1 MPSRKIALYV
11 IVVALLGSPIFCP
24 SARAQRS
31 ASWFGGSGNW
41 GNANHWQC
49 TVPDGPCIPSGDFL
63 VNANSGTITLDINA
77 NVSNFD
83 GTGSTALSLDATSLT
98 VHTAASDPGGTFSGR
113 LEVDGGLTLSNGA
126 RVDTGNGNTVLS
138 GFSTLHDSTL
148 LTKSLF
154 LNTSPVALNDLDVHN
169 SLLDTF
175 ETVINSNVGVGLF
188 DSTWNTSVI
197 NLGQDPGKTGL
208 LQLSSSTIT
217 LTNVTVGPVSAA
229 GGITVNVMPRID
241 PTDGLETS
249 GLFFTGSTLK
259 SQGATIIG
267 IQSGTVQLE
276 SESNVSVAAVQL
288 QSANSKL
295 VVTDIGSILN
305 LGGTPGGGV
314 SMLAGSVIVRDHGVI
329 SGGNLSIATG
339 NVSVESNGKWTISD
353 PGNTQDVL
361 IGLNL
366 PAIPGFP
373 AQTGPAIMTIQSGGS
388 GSNQGDMAIG
398 LNAGAD
404 GTFIVTGSGSSWKTG
419 GAVSVGFLGTGGL
432 DVASGGSLTSEADSS
447 GISGYVGQLA
457 GSKGL
462 ATIEGENSTWLANG
476 DLKVGFG
483 GSGTLEIKDHAQV
496 SANNMSVGALAGGDG
511 TVSMT
516 GGTLNLAGNLI
527 VGDGAEGTFT
537 VDPSA
542 PDDAGSVKSLTGI
555 IGAQAGS
562 NGQVTIG
569 SALGIGL
576 QPTASQWAIQQS
588 LIVGQAGNGGLDIGG
603 TVTSLSTTIGQAIS
617 GSGDITVE
625 NGGTWTTTNDL
636 VIADKGLGSVE
647 VLKGGFASVTVGAVT
662 IGNQLSSVGSLD
674 VQGQF
679 NMPQNLIIGAS
690 GTGTMKIENGGAV
703 ASGDAH
709 IAEGA
714 KSTGTV
720 TVTGANSSWSV
731 QGVLSVG
738 EGGTGIL
745 NIQDGGVVTSG
756 SGQIGGAAGSSG
768 SVVVDGQ
775 KSLWNATAQK
785 GSGIINVGGGGGD
798 ALLMV
803 SNGGKVIA
811 SQVNVNSG
819 GTLSGQGV
827 TGNVTNNGGTV
838 TPTDGPGLM
847 TITGNYTQSSGA
859 LVFDIDGDQPGQFDQ
874 LSVQGLANFAGG
886 TIDINFE
893 NGFAPIAGDTF
904 DLISAALGLRNS
916 GVTVDVNGLAPG
928 TDFTESFT
936 ANGLSFDL
944 GPNVGPPPPPPP
956 TTPEPST
963 LFLLAIGIF
972 ALARYFRKEPR
983 RMPA

>member
-1 MPSRKIALYV
+1 M
-11 IVVALLGSPIFCP
+11 
-24 SARAQRS
+24 
-31 ASWFGGSGNW
+31 
-41 GNANHWQC
+41 
-49 TVPDGPCIPSGDFL
+49 
-63 VNANSGTITLDINA
+63 
-77 NVSNFD
+77 
-83 GTGSTALSLDATSLT
+83 
-98 VHTAASDPGGTFSGR
+98 
-113 LEVDGGLTLSNGA
+113 
-126 RVDTGNGNTVLS
+126 
-138 GFSTLHDSTL
+138 
-148 LTKSLF
+148 
-154 LNTSPVALNDLDVHN
+154 
-169 SLLDTF
+169 
-175 ETVINSNVGVGLF
+175 
-188 DSTWNTSVI
+188 
-197 NLGQDPGKTGL
+197 
-208 LQLSSSTIT
+208 
-217 LTNVTVGPVSAA
+217 
-229 GGITVNVMPRID
+229 
-241 PTDGLETS
+241 
-249 GLFFTGSTLK
+249 
-259 SQGATIIG
+259 
-267 IQSGTVQLE
+267 
-276 SESNVSVAAVQL
+276 
-288 QSANSKL
+288 
-295 VVTDIGSILN
+295 
-305 LGGTPGGGV
+305 
-314 SMLAGSVIVRDHGVI
+314 
-329 SGGNLSIATG
+329 
-339 NVSVESNGKWTISD
+339 
-353 PGNTQDVL
+353 
-361 IGLNL
+361 
-366 PAIPGFP
+366 
-373 AQTGPAIMTIQSGGS
+373 
-388 GSNQGDMAIG
+388 
-398 LNAGAD
+398 
-404 GTFIVTGSGSSWKTG
+404 
-419 GAVSVGFLGTGGL
+419 
-432 DVASGGSLTSEADSS
+432 
-447 GISGYVGQLA
+447 
-457 GSKGL
+457 
-462 ATIEGENSTWLANG
+462 
-476 DLKVGFG
+476 
-483 GSGTLEIKDHAQV
+483 
-496 SANNMSVGALAGGDG
+496 
-511 TVSMT
+511 
-516 GGTLNLAGNLI
+516 
-527 VGDGAEGTFT
+527 
-537 VDPSA
+537 
-542 PDDAGSVKSLTGI
+542 
-555 IGAQAGS
+555 
-562 NGQVTIG
+562 
-569 SALGIGL
+569 
-576 QPTASQWAIQQS
+576 
-588 LIVGQAGNGGLDIGG
+588 
-603 TVTSLSTTIGQAIS
+603 
-617 GSGDITVE
+617 E

-690 GTGTMKIENGGAV
+690 GTGTMKIENGGVV

-714 KSTGTV
+714 KSTGAV

-819 GTLSGQGV
+819 GTLSGQDV

-972 ALARYFRKEPR
+972 ALARHFRKEPR